1 MSTIIIA
8 GGGKTGT
15 ELASVLLKQGHKV
28 IVIEKNNA
36 AAEKLR
42 KLVNCTVV
50 EDDACNPSVLKNAG
64 IAGAAMV
71 AAVTG
76 HDEDNLIVCQLA
88 KFEFEVPRVVAK
100 INNPKNEWLF
110 IKDMGV
116 DVAVSSAHIIAQLI
130 EKEAEIK

>member
-8 GGGKTGT
+8 GGGKIGT
-15 ELASVLLKQGHKV
+15 ELASVLLKQDHKV
-28 IVIEKNNA
+28 IVIEKDRA
-36 AAEKLR
+36 AAEKSR
-42 KLVNCTVV
+42 KRVTCTLV

-64 IAGAAMV
+64 IAGAGMV

-76 HDEDNLIVCQLA
+76 HDEDNLIICQLA

-110 IKDMGV
+110 IKEMGV

-130 EKEAEIK
+130 EKEAEKK